1 MGSVQ
6 IEWTQLKTPATTP
19 TRTDVDQVSLPM
31 RIALLAVLAFAGLWF
46 VALRPKAADPAP
58 VAPVA
63 QQPAKPAGG
72 LTGAPDKAKDA
83 VAKANGSSAKAE
95 AAAKATADAKPAAA
109 KAPATA
115 KPKAA
120 KPAKAVEAVPT
131 IVPVGQAATPGAGTA
146 KKRVESV
153 KVKRV
158 LADLEAKKVVVLL
171 FWDRRS
177 SDDREVF
184 RAVEASDRH
193 DGKVSVRAAPIQK
206 LGDYDAVT
214 KGLPIAASPSVVVID
229 RQKRATV
236 ITGLTVTAEVNAAVK
251 RALKRK

>member
-1 MGSVQ
+1 M
-6 IEWTQLKTPATTP
+6 
-19 TRTDVDQVSLPM
+19 DQVSLPM

-46 VALRPKAADPAP
+46 VALRPKPADTVAPAAP
-58 VAPVA
+58 VAE
-63 QQPAKPAGG
+63 QPAKG
-72 LTGAPDKAKDA
+72 LTGAPAKAKDA
-83 VAKANGSSAKAE
+83 VVKANGTSAKAE
-95 AAAKATADAKPAAA
+95 ATAKATGESAAPAAAKPAAKA
-109 KAPATA
+109 DPAPAR
-115 KPKAA
+115 PKAA
-120 KPAKAVEAVPT
+120 KPAAKASVPAG
-131 IVPVGQAATPGAGTA
+131 PAATPGSGTA
-146 KKRVESV
+146 KARDEVA
-153 KVKRV
+153 KVQRV
-158 LADLEAKKVVVLL
+158 LADLDAKKVVVLL